1 VPVERVHAGGG
12 GGVMADILF
21 RVFVVLFGLVVIAK
35 FLGVGG

>member
-1 VPVERVHAGGG
+1 VPVERVQAGGG

-21 RVFVVLFGLVVIAK
+21 VVGAVLFVLVVIAK